1 MSLDVDLTKKKW
13 VSYDEF
19 KTHEIEYDTLYS
31 ANITHNLGEMA
42 DKAGLY
48 EALWRPHRLI
58 DGYNIPEEDH
68 KAEHEFEDK
77 QEIRAKEKGIRKAEG
92 IEKGKKSR
100 AEAAAA
106 KKDSIN
112 NLSYYERAKYI
123 EDRRAK
129 RKEARRKK
137 KEMENY

>member
-1 MSLDVDLTKKKW
+1 MSLDVDLTRKKW

-58 DGYNIPEEDH
+58 DGYNIPEKDH
-68 KAEHEFEDK
+68 NAEHEFEDK
-77 QEIRAKEKGIRKAEG
+77 QEIRAKDIIPYIKEG
-92 IEKGKKSR
+92 LSKLRDNPNNGWGSYEGLLNFTQNYLD
-100 AEAAAA
+100 ACEENPE
-106 KKDSIN
+106 SIVKVW
-112 NLSYYERAKYI
+112 R
-123 EDRRAK
+123 
-129 RKEARRKK
+129 
-137 KEMENY
+137 

>member
-68 KAEHEFEDK
+68 KAEYEFEDK
-77 QEIRAKEKGIRKAEG
+77 QEIRAKDIIPYIKEG
-92 IEKGKKSR
+92 LSKLRDNPNKFKKFNPENGWGSYEGLLNFTQNYLD
-100 AEAAAA
+100 ACEENPE
-106 KKDSIN
+106 SIVKVW
-112 NLSYYERAKYI
+112 R
-123 EDRRAK
+123 
-129 RKEARRKK
+129 
-137 KEMENY
+137 